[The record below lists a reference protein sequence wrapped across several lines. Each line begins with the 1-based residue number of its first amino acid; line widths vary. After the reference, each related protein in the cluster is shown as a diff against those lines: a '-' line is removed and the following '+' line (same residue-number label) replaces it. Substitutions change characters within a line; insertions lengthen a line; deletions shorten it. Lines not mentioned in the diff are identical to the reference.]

1 MTTNSKTGSS
11 WLLVYTKSKEEI
23 RAKENLEK
31 QGFQTLLP
39 LLSVE
44 RVKSFRKVET
54 LKPIF
59 PRYLFTKVDLKGD
72 NWSLIK
78 STRGVSKIVLF
89 GDKFASVPET
99 SIKGIT
105 SKLDSKGIFYQQSH
119 LKTFEKG
126 DKVTIKSGA
135 FAGIEGIF
143 LSKKSKERVTLLL
156 KFLETSIVSDIP
168 KTDLGNVEQV
178 NPIKF

>member
-1 MTTNSKTGSS
+1 M
-11 WLLVYTKSKEEI
+11 
-23 RAKENLEK
+23 
-31 QGFQTLLP
+31 
-39 LLSVE
+39 
-44 RVKSFRKVET
+44 
-54 LKPIF
+54 
-59 PRYLFTKVDLKGD
+59 KGD